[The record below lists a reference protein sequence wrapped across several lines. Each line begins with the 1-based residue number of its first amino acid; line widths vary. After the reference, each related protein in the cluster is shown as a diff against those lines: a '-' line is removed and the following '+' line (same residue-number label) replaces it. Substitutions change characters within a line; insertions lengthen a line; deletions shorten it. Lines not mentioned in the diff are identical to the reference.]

1 MNKVFNWQNW
11 VFRLSFV
18 VLVAA
23 IALISFFSAG
33 VGGDISFD
41 EYGMAILTYPDFENT
56 PDDKNSW
63 EYLNPNE
70 DITLTWYV
78 DVSTWAEPSMDTVI
92 GQKIKEKT
100 GVTIDFETP
109 VNDDGSKLSTMIAGG
124 DLADIVTLSATS
136 VNIGKFAKQGYVYD
150 INGLADRWA
159 PSFYS
164 NFREDVMN
172 WWKAGNG
179 KTYGVPNHYYSY
191 EDVPDGTKLQPNGG
205 MMVRKDIFNDWQD
218 YIQGEAN
225 AQGKIEYES
234 FIDGSAKSVEWQG
247 YITTPEGFL
256 EAAKWALE
264 QDKYE
269 LTTGLQLNVF
279 SGDGNTSLEWLSQ
292 FFAIPYEDKD
302 GNYLYKF
309 EEEEYKNMLLWLNE
323 AYNTF
328 AEGTTKRV
336 ISDQNFS
343 ANTDAVGTVIANA
356 RAFATLVTPQSYQ
369 YQFNTAK
376 ESLGKEYVSMYI
388 TNFDGDAPILQD
400 VRGYGY
406 LYNMVSTSCERPD
419 IAIKL
424 IDFLTSEEGQRLVFM
439 GVEGDTWEYSSE
451 AGNPIKYT
459 QKYLEA
465 CANETTGDFGFKR
478 FDMLVN
484 YQYYDNVRPKTDH
497 GLTESE
503 LYMSNLKRPL
513 SIFAYDYNAA
523 MFSIDSTLEDY
534 SDYSSNMTRI
544 KSTIAQQLPSIIK
557 ASSRDKSASTYDQTI
572 DVLYKRGLELI
583 KTMNNDAYQKAK
595 ETLGIESPVWP
606 AYKTGFTNNVNRLAP
621 NGDTSY
627 YKNY

>member
-1 MNKVFNWQNW
+1 MKKGINWQNW
-11 VFRLSFV
+11 VFRISFV
-18 VLVAA
+18 ALVVV

-63 EYLNPNE
+63 EYLDPNE
-70 DITLTWYV
+70 EITLTWYV

-92 GQKIKEKT
+92 GKKIKEIT
-100 GVTIDFETP
+100 GITIDFETP

-191 EDVPDGTKLQPNGG
+191 EDVPEGTKLQPNGG
-205 MMVRKDIFNDWQD
+205 MMVRKDIFNDWQS

-264 QDKYE
+264 NDEYG

-376 ESLGKEYVSMYI
+376 ESLNKEYISMYI

-424 IDFLTSEEGQRLVFM
+424 IDFLTSDEGQRLVFM
-439 GVEGDTWEYSSE
+439 GVEGDTWEFSSE
-451 AGNPIKYT
+451 VGNPIKYT
-459 QKYLEA
+459 QKYLDA
-465 CANETTGDFGFKR
+465 CVNETTGDFGFKR

-484 YQYYDNVRPKTDH
+484 YQYYDNIRPKTNH

-523 MFSIDSTLEDY
+523 MFSIDSTLESY

-557 ASSRDKSASTYDQTI
+557 ASDRAKSASTYEQTVS
-572 DVLYKRGLELI
+572 VLYKRGLDLI

-595 ETLGIESPVWP
+595 ETLGIEGPAWPV
-606 AYKTGFTNNVNRLAP
+606 YKTGFTNNVNRLQP
-621 NGDTSY
+621 NGDLSY
-627 YKNY
+627 HKDY